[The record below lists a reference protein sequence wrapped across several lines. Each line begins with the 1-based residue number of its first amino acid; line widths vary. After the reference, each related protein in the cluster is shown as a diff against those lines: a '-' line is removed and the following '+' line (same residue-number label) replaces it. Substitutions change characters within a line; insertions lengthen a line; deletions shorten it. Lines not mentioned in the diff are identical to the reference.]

1 MPDQFGKKKKVIMIW
16 REETKLSLLTNDITF
31 IENSKKF
38 IGKLE
43 LITEFSKLAWYKNQ
57 YTQSNC
63 IALYQQPK
71 VNVIVE
77 THTI

>member
-1 MPDQFGKKKKVIMIW
+1 M
-16 REETKLSLLTNDITF
+16 F

-38 IGKLE
+38 IDKLE
-43 LITEFSKLAWYKNQ
+43 SIKEFSKFAWYKNQ
-57 YTQSNC
+57 YTQINC